1 MFKSNKFGRIFW
13 VDDELEFKSCPLN
26 VDETGDFDC
35 EDYVSEWTDWEGV
48 DMNELL
54 AIHKVCIL
62 NKTQYA
68 GSLTLN
74 DKAHK
79 ITNSDEPVIINLPEG
94 TNLKKRSMQ
103 YDYADKVID
112 SQELEGDIS
121 TVKDSDYADK
131 VDTLVDKMGMNSY
144 KWDEQFYN
152 EIVKN
157 DKFSF
162 GRFNDPDYP
171 IHLSQT

>member
-1 MFKSNKFGRIFW
+1 MFRSNKFGRIFW

-68 GSLTLN
+68 GSLSLN
-74 DKAHK
+74 DYAHK
-79 ITNSDEPVIINLPEG
+79 VTD
-94 TNLKKRSMQ
+94 KK
-103 YDYADKVID
+103 D
-112 SQELEGDIS
+112 
-121 TVKDSDYADK
+121 DYADK
-131 VDTLVDKMGMNSY
+131 VDRLVDNMGMRKY
-144 KWDEQFYN
+144 KFDEQFYN
-152 EIVKN
+152 EIVS
-157 DKFSF
+157 DSTFSYGKF
-162 GRFNDPDYP
+162 NETNYP
-171 IHLSQT
+171 LHLQQQ

>member
-26 VDETGDFDC
+26 VDETGDFNC

-68 GSLTLN
+68 GSLSLN
-74 DKAHK
+74 DYAHK
-79 ITNSDEPVIINLPEG
+79 VTD
-94 TNLKKRSMQ
+94 KKD
-103 YDYADKVID
+103 DYA
-112 SQELEGDIS
+112 E
-121 TVKDSDYADK
+121 K
-131 VDTLVDKMGMNSY
+131 VDRLVDNMGMRKY
-144 KWDEQFYN
+144 KWDEQLYN
-152 EIVKN
+152 EIVK
-157 DKFSF
+157 DSEFSYGKF
-162 GRFNDPDYP
+162 NENNYP
-171 IHLSQT
+171 LHLQQH

>member
-26 VDETGDFDC
+26 VDETGDFDA
-35 EDYVSEWTDWEGV
+35 EDYVSDWTDWEGV

-68 GSLTLN
+68 GSLSLN
-74 DKAHK
+74 DYAHK
-79 ITNSDEPVIINLPEG
+79 I
-94 TNLKKRSMQ
+94 
-103 YDYADKVID
+103 ID

-121 TVKDSDYADK
+121 TVRDSDYADK
-131 VDTLVDKMGMNSY
+131 VDTLVDKMGMTKY
-144 KWDEQFYN
+144 KFDESFYN
-152 EIVKN
+152 ELVTDYN
-157 DKFSF
+157 YRFPKFMSI
-162 GRFNDPDYP
+162 DYP
-171 IHLSQT
+171 TK

>member
-26 VDETGDFDC
+26 VDETGDFSCD
-35 EDYVSEWTDWEGV
+35 DYVSEWTDWEGV

-68 GSLTLN
+68 GSLSLN
-74 DKAHK
+74 DYAHK
-79 ITNSDEPVIINLPEG
+79 ITD
-94 TNLKKRSMQ
+94 KKD
-103 YDYADKVID
+103 DYA
-112 SQELEGDIS
+112 E
-121 TVKDSDYADK
+121 K
-131 VDTLVDKMGMNSY
+131 VDTLVDKMGMTNY
-144 KWDEQFYN
+144 KFDEQFYN
-152 EIVKN
+152 EIVK
-157 DKFSF
+157 DSKFSYGKF
-162 GRFNDPDYP
+162 KDPDYP

>member
-26 VDETGDFDC
+26 VDETGDFDA
-35 EDYVSEWTDWEGV
+35 EDYVSDWTDWEGV

-68 GSLTLN
+68 GSLSLN
-74 DKAHK
+74 DYAHK
-79 ITNSDEPVIINLPEG
+79 I
-94 TNLKKRSMQ
+94 
-103 YDYADKVID
+103 ID

-121 TVKDSDYADK
+121 TVKDSDYAEK
-131 VDTLVDKMGMNSY
+131 VDRLVDNMGMREY
-144 KWDEQFYN
+144 KWDEQFYT

-162 GRFNDPDYP
+162 GKFNETNYP
-171 IHLSQT
+171 THLQQH

>member
-26 VDETGDFDC
+26 VDETGDFDV

-68 GSLTLN
+68 GSLSLN
-74 DKAHK
+74 DYAHK
-79 ITNSDEPVIINLPEG
+79 VTD
-94 TNLKKRSMQ
+94 KDD
-103 YDYADKVID
+103 DYA
-112 SQELEGDIS
+112 E
-121 TVKDSDYADK
+121 K
-131 VDTLVDKMGMNSY
+131 VDTLVDKMGMTKY

-152 EIVKN
+152 EIVIN
-157 DKFSF
+157 DKYRFP
-162 GRFNDPDYP
+162 RFNETDYP
-171 IHLSQT
+171 IHLSQS

>member
-26 VDETGDFDC
+26 VDETGDFSC

-68 GSLTLN
+68 GSLSLN
-74 DKAHK
+74 DYAHK
-79 ITNSDEPVIINLPEG
+79 VTD
-94 TNLKKRSMQ
+94 KKD
-103 YDYADKVID
+103 DYA
-112 SQELEGDIS
+112 E
-121 TVKDSDYADK
+121 K
-131 VDTLVDKMGMNSY
+131 VDRLVDNMVMRKY

-152 EIVKN
+152 EIVK
-157 DKFSF
+157 DSTFSYGKF
-162 GRFNDPDYP
+162 NEINYP
-171 IHLSQT
+171 IHLQQQ

>member
-26 VDETGDFDC
+26 VDETGDFDA

-68 GSLTLN
+68 GSLSLN

-79 ITNSDEPVIINLPEG
+79 ITNNDDNYGE
-94 TNLKKRSMQ
+94 
-103 YDYADKVID
+103 
-112 SQELEGDIS
+112 
-121 TVKDSDYADK
+121 K
-131 VDTLVDKMGMNSY
+131 VDRLVDNMGMRKY
-144 KWDEQFYN
+144 KFDEQFYN
-152 EIVKN
+152 EIVK
-157 DKFSF
+157 DSKFSF
-162 GRFNDPDYP
+162 GKFNDINYP
-171 IHLSQT
+171 LHLQQQ

>member
-26 VDETGDFDC
+26 VDETGDFNC

-68 GSLTLN
+68 GSLSLN
-74 DKAHK
+74 DYAHK
-79 ITNSDEPVIINLPEG
+79 VTD
-94 TNLKKRSMQ
+94 KKD
-103 YDYADKVID
+103 DYA
-112 SQELEGDIS
+112 E
-121 TVKDSDYADK
+121 K
-131 VDTLVDKMGMNSY
+131 VDRLVDIMGMTNY
-144 KWDEQFYN
+144 KFDEQFYK
-152 EIVKN
+152 EIVS
-157 DKFSF
+157 DSTFSYGKF
-162 GRFNDPDYP
+162 NENNYP
-171 IHLSQT
+171 LHLQQQ

>member
-13 VDDELEFKSCPLN
+13 VDDELEFKSGPLN
-26 VDETGDFDC
+26 VDETGDFSCD
-35 EDYVSEWTDWEGV
+35 DYVSEWTDWEGV

-79 ITNSDEPVIINLPEG
+79 VTD
-94 TNLKKRSMQ
+94 KKD
-103 YDYADKVID
+103 DYA
-112 SQELEGDIS
+112 E
-121 TVKDSDYADK
+121 K
-131 VDTLVDKMGMNSY
+131 VDRLVDNMGMTNY
-144 KWDEQFYN
+144 KFDESFYKELVTDYN
-152 EIVKN
+152 YRFP
-157 DKFSF
+157 KFMSI
-162 GRFNDPDYP
+162 DYP
-171 IHLSQT
+171 TN

>member
-26 VDETGDFDC
+26 VDGTGDFAC
-35 EDYVSEWTDWEGV
+35 EDYVSEWTYWDDV
-48 DMNELL
+48 DINELL
-54 AIHKVCIL
+54 NIHKFCIL

-68 GSLTLN
+68 GSLSLN

-79 ITNSDEPVIINLPEG
+79 ITN
-94 TNLKKRSMQ
+94 
-103 YDYADKVID
+103 
-112 SQELEGDIS
+112 
-121 TVKDSDYADK
+121 KDDNYGEK
-131 VDTLVDKMGMNSY
+131 VDRLVDNMGMREY
-144 KWDEQFYN
+144 KFDEQFYN

-162 GRFNDPDYP
+162 GKFNDPDYP
-171 IHLSQT
+171 IHLSQS

>member
-1 MFKSNKFGRIFW
+1 MYKSETFGRIFW
-13 VDDELEFKSCPLN
+13 VDDDFEFKSCPLN
-26 VDETGDFDC
+26 VNGKGDFTC
-35 EDYVSEWTDWEGV
+35 EEYVSEWTDWEGV

-79 ITNSDEPVIINLPEG
+79 VTD
-94 TNLKKRSMQ
+94 KKD
-103 YDYADKVID
+103 DYA
-112 SQELEGDIS
+112 E
-121 TVKDSDYADK
+121 K
-131 VDTLVDKMGMNSY
+131 VDRLVDNMGMRKY

-152 EIVKN
+152 EIVK
-157 DKFSF
+157 DSTFSYGKF
-162 GRFNDPDYP
+162 NEINYP
-171 IHLSQT
+171 IHLQQQ

>member
-1 MFKSNKFGRIFW
+1 MYKSETFGRIFW
-13 VDDELEFKSCPLN
+13 VDDNYEFKSCPLN
-26 VDETGDFDC
+26 VDETGDFNC

-68 GSLTLN
+68 GSLSLN
-74 DKAHK
+74 DYAHK
-79 ITNSDEPVIINLPEG
+79 I
-94 TNLKKRSMQ
+94 
-103 YDYADKVID
+103 ID

-131 VDTLVDKMGMNSY
+131 VDTLVDKMGMTKY
-144 KWDEQFYN
+144 KFDESFYN
-152 EIVKN
+152 ELVTDYN
-157 DKFSF
+157 YRFPKFMSI
-162 GRFNDPDYP
+162 DYP
-171 IHLSQT
+171 TK